1 MTARSSGVSFR
12 MTHEPGLVA
21 ANLAAS
27 RDSVLLGSP
36 HLFSGNRLS
45 LTGLC
50 LLYGPR

>member
-27 RDSVLLGSP
+27 RASVLSGLP
-36 HLFSGNRLS
+36 HLFSGKRLS

-50 LLYGPR
+50 LLCDPR